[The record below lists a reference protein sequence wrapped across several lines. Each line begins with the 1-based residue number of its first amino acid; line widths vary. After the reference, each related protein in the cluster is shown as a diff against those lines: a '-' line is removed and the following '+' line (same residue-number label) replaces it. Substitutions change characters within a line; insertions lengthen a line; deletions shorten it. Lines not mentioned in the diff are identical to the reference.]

1 MALILLIPL
10 FWACVGQP
18 QEEEGAPEA
27 EPMVFPHQNRPD
39 VRGTLGAVSAGHPL
53 AAAAGYEILQRGGN
67 AVDAAV
73 AMAGVLAVVR
83 PHMNGVGG
91 DAFAIFYSGDSGE
104 IRALNGSGRAGALA
118 TPEFFMEEFSGEIP
132 GEGPGSVSVPGAVA
146 AWVDALERFGTMA
159 LSEVLEPAIR
169 HAREGFPVS
178 TRLARDLASQGGDL
192 NAAGRELYLPGGSTP
207 PVGSLLR
214 NPALAETLER
224 IAQDGKDGF
233 YRGFVAERLASF
245 LEDGGGYLRAQDFA
259 DHTSSWVEP
268 ISSEYHGYRL
278 LVMPPN
284 TQGLAQLMMTEMA
297 KTKPLQEM
305 DHNTSSYLHNLIE
318 IKKLAFADRD
328 RWAADPDFAEIPM
341 DRLLDPERLAQRAG
355 LVDPERAAT
364 DVAPGVTDEPAGEQA
379 AVETGGSPAGAGPDL
394 RTSGSGAMSAIQEAR
409 KTGGKARPDD
419 YGDTV
424 YLTAVDRWGNAV
436 SWIQSLFSGFGS
448 GLLEPETGVLLQN
461 RGALFTLE
469 EGHPNRVAPG
479 KRPYHTL
486 TPLMA
491 LRQDGS
497 LGFTLG
503 TPGGDSQT
511 QSLLQIMNN
520 MLLFGM
526 APQEAIEA
534 PRFRSY
540 GGLSVAMEDRIPF
553 AVRDSLASLG
563 HEIRVVHGWTST
575 FGGAQMIFVDPD
587 FATLTVA
594 SDPRRE
600 AYGLAY

>member
-1 MALILLIPL
+1 MSPSVHPAPLPSWIQPLAAAILIFLLA
-10 FWACVGQP
+10 ACVG
-18 QEEEGAPEA
+18 EGPDPEA
-27 EPMVFPHQNRPD
+27 GPDWGEAVFPEQNRPD
-39 VRGTLGAVSAGHPL
+39 VRGIEGAVSAGHPL
-53 AAAAGYEILQRGGN
+53 AAAAGHEILRRGGN

-91 DAFAIFYSGDSGE
+91 DAFALFYDGESGE
-104 IRALNGSGRAGALA
+104 VAALNGSGRAGALA
-118 TPEFFMEEFSGEIP
+118 TPGFFQENFEGEIP
-132 GEGPGSVSVPGAVA
+132 DKGPGSVSVPGAVA
-146 AWVDALERFGTMA
+146 AWADALERFGTMELA
-159 LSEVLEPAIR
+159 RVLEPAIR

-178 TRLARDLASQGGDL
+178 VRLARDLASQGGDL
-192 NAAGRELYLPGGSTP
+192 NAVGRDLYLPGGSP
-207 PVGSLLR
+207 PAVGSLLR
-214 NPALAETLER
+214 NPALAGTLER
-224 IAQDGKDGF
+224 IARDGKAGF
-233 YRGFVAERLASF
+233 YRGPVAESLASF
-245 LEDGGGYLRAQDFA
+245 LEAGGGYLRTADFA
-259 DHTSSWVEP
+259 EHRSTWVDP
-268 ISSEYHGYRL
+268 LAGSYHAYDL
-278 LVMPPN
+278 LILPPN
-284 TQGLAQLMMTEMA
+284 TQGIAQLMLTEMA
-297 KTKPLQEM
+297 KHKSLQEM
-305 DHNTSSYLHNLIE
+305 GHNTSSYLHTLIE
-318 IKKLAFADRD
+318 LKKLAFADRD
-328 RWAADPDFAEIPM
+328 RWVADPEHVDIPV
-341 DRLLDPERLAQRAG
+341 DRLLDPQRLVQRAG
-355 LVDPERAAT
+355 LVDPNRAGT
-364 DVAPGVTDEPAGEQA
+364 DVAPGLTGEEA
-379 AVETGGSPAGAGPDL
+379 AAPENPD
-394 RTSGSGAMSAIQEAR
+394 RAVN
-409 KTGGKARPDD
+409 DF
-419 YGDTV
+419 GDTV

-448 GLLEPETGVLLQN
+448 GLVEPETGVLLQN

-520 MLLFGM
+520 MILFGM
-526 APQEAIEA
+526 TPQEAVEA

-540 GGLSVAMEDRIPF
+540 QGRRVAMEDRIPLGVLD
-553 AVRDSLASLG
+553 ALGDMG

-587 FATLTVA
+587 FGTVVVA

-600 AYGLAY
+600 AYGLAF